1 MIHEYYTIDCN
12 NLIFPIGIHAFSSY
26 LASTSDSIS
35 AEDYERN
42 NVGFLFQ
49 LIYRH
54 SITLDSWNLSHN
66 KLIHVIRHSVCIA
79 HFGIK
84 EEL

>member
-1 MIHEYYTIDCN
+1 MKEI
-12 NLIFPIGIHAFSSY
+12 
-26 LASTSDSIS
+26 
-35 AEDYERN
+35 

-54 SITLDSWNLSHN
+54 SITLDSGTLSHN
-66 KLIHVIRHSVCIA
+66 QIDSRNTPFPGCIA